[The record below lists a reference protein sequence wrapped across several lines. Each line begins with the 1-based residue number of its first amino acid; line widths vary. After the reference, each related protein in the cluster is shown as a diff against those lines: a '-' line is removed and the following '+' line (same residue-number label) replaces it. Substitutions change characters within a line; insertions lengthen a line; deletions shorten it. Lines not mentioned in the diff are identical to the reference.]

1 MDGQQELQEQKKKK
15 KVQFRNVKTESDS
28 AAAINTAEMHE
39 TSVADNDES
48 QDVSRED
55 TMVEHSVV
63 VNEETNE
70 ED

>member
-1 MDGQQELQEQKKKK
+1 
-15 KVQFRNVKTESDS
+15 
-28 AAAINTAEMHE
+28 MHE
-39 TSVADNDES
+39 TSVAENDES
-48 QDVSRED
+48 NDVSRED

>member
-1 MDGQQELQEQKKKK
+1 M
-15 KVQFRNVKTESDS
+15 KTETDS
-28 AAAINTAEMHE
+28 AVALNTAEIND
-39 TSVADNDES
+39 TSVAENDES

>member
-1 MDGQQELQEQKKKK
+1 M
-15 KVQFRNVKTESDS
+15 RTESDS
-28 AAAINTAEMHE
+28 AAAINTAEMQD
-39 TSVADNDES
+39 TSVAENSES
-48 QDVSRED
+48 HDVSRED